1 MDVTF
6 EAVLLPAVVFEN
18 ALDLLLDLE
27 DVWRQQALQ
36 PERGALGFVNAVPL
50 LRSGS
55 RSRATPRGTSG
66 ASSGWFSVITAC
78 ELGAHRRAAR
88 ALAASPG

>member
-36 PERGALGFVNAVPL
+36 PERGALGF
-50 LRSGS
+50 G
-55 RSRATPRGTSG
+55 
-66 ASSGWFSVITAC
+66 
-78 ELGAHRRAAR
+78 ERRALVEERIAKQGDPPR
-88 ALAASPG
+88 HVGRKFRVVLGHHRL